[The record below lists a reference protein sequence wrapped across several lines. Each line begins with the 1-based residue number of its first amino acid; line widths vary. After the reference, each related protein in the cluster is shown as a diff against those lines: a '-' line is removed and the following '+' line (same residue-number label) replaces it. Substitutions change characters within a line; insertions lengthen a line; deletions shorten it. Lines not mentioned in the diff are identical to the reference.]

1 MFEDNF
7 YNVNFKTV
15 KLANNNENE
24 LLRTQNHSFPVNWH
38 CDYPLYRRNIT
49 KFQPTTKKTIK
60 FKRILLPFHENKPHS
75 FPRVLQI
82 QMGRYL
88 TFLSK

>member
-15 KLANNNENE
+15 KLANSNENE

-38 CDYPLYRRNIT
+38 CLITMRRNIT
-49 KFQPTTKKTIK
+49 KFQPTKKN
-60 FKRILLPFHENKPHS
+60 H
-75 FPRVLQI
+75 QI
-82 QMGRYL
+82 
-88 TFLSK
+88 